1 MQSHAYI
8 FFEICD
14 LNHVYDYVPNLT
26 NRTFYD
32 YVDLLYEPH
41 YGKIK
46 YKPPTV
52 RNIMRNRSKG
62 YIGQIVDGKKL
73 AVIANGIY
81 NLQYSSDFSECT
93 VDNLMLI
100 TLEEKNVFGDNKY
113 ALVCSEGVGWEQDTY
128 GCLEVPTNIGQM
140 GLWNGRVFISV
151 DTVKECLTE
160 QTEDIADYIR
170 VFGDRLDN
178 NCSLWQSKMSVVK
191 DTIEV

>member
-1 MQSHAYI
+1 
-8 FFEICD
+8 
-14 LNHVYDYVPNLT
+14 
-26 NRTFYD
+26 
-32 YVDLLYEPH
+32 
-41 YGKIK
+41 
-46 YKPPTV
+46 
-52 RNIMRNRSKG
+52 MRERSKG

-73 AVIANGIY
+73 ATIANAIY
-81 NLQYSSDFSECT
+81 DLQYTGASKCT
-93 VDNLMLI
+93 VDDLLLI

-151 DTVKECLTE
+151 DTVKECLTD
-160 QTEDIADYIR
+160 QTEDISDYIR